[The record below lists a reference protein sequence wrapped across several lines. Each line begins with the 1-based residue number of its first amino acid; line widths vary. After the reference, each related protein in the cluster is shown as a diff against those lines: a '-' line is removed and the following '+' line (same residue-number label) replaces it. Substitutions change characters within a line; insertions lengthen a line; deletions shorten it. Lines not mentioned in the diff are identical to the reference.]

1 MILLREIQE
10 QDLDALE
17 RFAQIPGFINL
28 PNDKD
33 MLMEKIQRAQASFKD
48 PVGNKRDGK
57 YIFVAYDLERKK
69 VLGTSM
75 IAAQHG
81 TVDAPHFYFEV
92 DSEKKFSDTINTGFI
107 HGTLKLKYD
116 TNGPSEIGGLVLD
129 PEQRNSDARI
139 GRQISFVRFLYLGL
153 NRQRFARKILA
164 ELLPPLNKK
173 GQSPLWEAVGRRF
186 TNMDYWEAD
195 QLCQRNKE
203 FIFSLF
209 PTGKIYTTFLPAEA
223 RNSIGKVGKETE
235 PVLHMLKKIGF
246 EYKNQVD
253 PFDGGPHLWA
263 NVDDILPVKKIIKG
277 VWSDTP
283 AGGVA
288 SAVSGGAA
296 SIIPGPAG
304 AGENATGKT
313 PEFQE
318 EQGLLC
324 RVQQE
329 PGKFRAIA
337 AQVCL
342 KEGKLSISD
351 PTAAQAAQLALELRP
366 GDSLAFM
373 PYY

>member
-1 MILLREIQE
+1 MIVLREIQE
-10 QDLDALE
+10 NDLDALE

-33 MLMEKIQRAQASFKD
+33 LLREKIQASIASFKSEVKTD
-48 PVGNKRDGK
+48 GSVKTDGK
-57 YIFVAYDLERKK
+57 YIFVAENLENHR

-81 TVDAPHFYFEV
+81 TTESPHFYFEV
-92 DSEKKFSDTINTGFI
+92 GNEEKLSQTINTGFI

-129 PEQRNSDARI
+129 PEYRNSEARV

-153 NRQRFARKILA
+153 NRNRFKRKILA

-173 GQSPLWEAVGRRF
+173 GQSPLWEAIGRRF

-195 QLCQRNKE
+195 QLCQKSKE

-209 PTGKIYTTFLPAEA
+209 PSGKIYTTFLPAEA
-223 RNSIGKVGKETE
+223 RNAIGRVGKDTE

-246 EYKNQVD
+246 SYKNQVD

-263 NVDDILPVKKIIKG
+263 NVDDLLPLKKLG
-277 VWSDTP
+277 TYALTP
-283 AGGVA
+283 SAKSETTDAGLVT
-288 SAVSGGAA
+288 SAKRPTRGG
-296 SIIPGPAG
+296 
-304 AGENATGKT
+304 
-313 PEFQE
+313 
-318 EQGLLC
+318 
-324 RVQQE
+324 
-329 PGKFRAIA
+329 FRAIA
-337 AQVCL
+337 AQAAI
-342 KEGKLSISD
+342 KDGKITLSDVSD
-351 PTAAQAAQLALELRP
+351 EELHEALGLSP
-366 GDSLAFM
+366 GDSVMFM